1 MAGPEGNGRARQPNR
16 LPSQPVARSADT
28 RNAQKKRN
36 PIVEI
41 VTIVVAALLIAFVV
55 QLLLVKTYRIPSGS
69 MEPTLDIGQRVLVN
83 RIGMRFGDPSVGD
96 IVVFHPPKGADN
108 QSGPVCGNPTQGLGS
123 SQACS
128 TPTPQRSDQT
138 FIKRVV
144 GVGGD
149 RIQIRDG
156 HVYRNG
162 RLEPDAFTNPCGS
175 GQGCTFSGTITVPDG
190 SFFMMGDNR
199 GQSDDSRFWGPVP
212 KGWLI
217 GTTIA
222 TYWPPK
228 RIGFF

>member
-1 MAGPEGNGRARQPNR
+1 MARA
-16 LPSQPVARSADT
+16 ADT
-28 RNAQKKRN
+28 RSAQKKRN

-41 VTIVVAALLIAFVV
+41 VTIIVAALLIAFFV

-69 MEPTLDIGQRVLVN
+69 MEPTLAIGQRVLVN

-96 IVVFHPPKGADN
+96 IVVFHPPAGADN
-108 QSGPVCGNPTQGLGS
+108 SAGPVCGVPTQGLSS

-128 TPTPQRSDQT
+128 APTPQRSGQT

-144 GVGGD
+144 GTGGD

-162 RLEPDAFTNPCGS
+162 RLEPDAFTNPCGN
-175 GQGCTFSGTITVPDG
+175 GQGCTFSGTITVPSG

-212 KGWLI
+212 KKWVI
-217 GTTIA
+217 GTAIA

>member
-1 MAGPEGNGRARQPNR
+1 MAKA
-16 LPSQPVARSADT
+16 ADT
-28 RNAQKKRN
+28 KRRN
-36 PIVEI
+36 PVVEI

-55 QLLLVKTYRIPSGS
+55 QLVLVKTYRIPSGS

-83 RIGMRFGDPSVGD
+83 RIGMRFGDPALGD

-108 QSGPVCGNPTQGLGS
+108 PGGPLCGAPTEGLGS
-123 SQACS
+123 SRACS
-128 TPTPQRSDQT
+128 TPTGERSDQT

-156 HVYRNG
+156 HVIRNG
-162 RLEPDAFTNPCGS
+162 RRQDDSFTRPCGS
-175 GQGCTFSGTITVPDG
+175 DGQGCTFQGTITVPEG

-212 KGWLI
+212 KRWVI
-217 GTTIA
+217 GTAIA

-228 RIGFF
+228 KIGVF

>member
-1 MAGPEGNGRARQPNR
+1 MARA
-16 LPSQPVARSADT
+16 ADT
-28 RNAQKKRN
+28 RSAEKKRN

-41 VTIVVAALLIAFVV
+41 VTIVVAALLIAFFV

-108 QSGPVCGNPTQGLGS
+108 PAGPVCGVPTEGLGS
-123 SQACS
+123 SRACS
-128 TPTPQRSDQT
+128 TPVPQRSDQT

-149 RIQIRDG
+149 RIQIQDG
-156 HVYRNG
+156 HVIRNG
-162 RLEPDAFTNPCGS
+162 RREADSFTNPCGD
-175 GQGCTFSGTITVPDG
+175 GQGCTFQGTITVPDG

-212 KGWLI
+212 KKWVI

-228 RIGFF
+228 RIGVF

>member
-1 MAGPEGNGRARQPNR
+1 
-16 LPSQPVARSADT
+16 VARAADT

-41 VTIVVAALLIAFVV
+41 VTIVVAALLIAFLV
-55 QLLLVKTYRIPSGS
+55 QLLLVKTYKIPSGS
-69 MEPTLDIGQRVLVN
+69 MEPTLAINQRVLVN

-96 IVVFHPPKGADN
+96 IVVFHPPKGADS
-108 QSGPVCGNPTQGLGS
+108 QPPICGVPTQGLGS

-128 TPTPQRSDQT
+128 TPTPQRSGQT

-212 KGWLI
+212 KSWLI

-222 TYWPPK
+222 TYWPPN